1 MFVDEVEIT
10 VRAGSGGKGVVSF
23 RREAKMPKGGPDGGD
38 GGRGGDII
46 FFGDV
51 NLSSLKRDLGVKDSG
66 TLIAG
71 HGGVLDRVN
80 SLTFTAMIFFHYVY
94 YLHY

>member
-10 VRAGSGGKGVVSF
+10 VKAGSGGKGVVSF

-38 GGRGGDII
+38 GGRGGDVI

-51 NLSSLKRDLGVKDSG
+51 NLN
-66 TLIAG
+66 TLMDFQG
-71 HGGVLDRVN
+71 N
-80 SLTFTAMIFFHYVY
+80 PT
-94 YLHY
+94 